1 MSINVVPNRIDALP
15 NTTGMRA
22 GAARRATRTAFVSTV
37 VAAMALGG
45 SSVIAQTREQVRP
58 VFEHALPNAEGKRIA
73 AVLVS
78 YPPGGKSLAHHHA
91 PSAFVYAY
99 VLSGTIRSQVDN
111 DPAKIYHAGEGFYEM
126 PGAHHRISEN
136 ASGSIPASLLA
147 IFIVDVKDEPLT
159 RPDQA
164 PTGSR

>member
-1 MSINVVPNRIDALP
+1 MSIDGVANWLAVLRNAP
-15 NTTGMRA
+15 
-22 GAARRATRTAFVSTV
+22 GAARIAVRGAA

-45 SSVIAQTREQVRP
+45 SSAVAQNREDVRP
-58 VFEHALPNAEGKRIA
+58 VFEHALPNAAGTKIA

-99 VLSGTIRSQVDN
+99 VLSGDVRSQVDD
-111 DPAKIYHAGEGFYEM
+111 DPAKVYHAGEGFYEL

-136 ASGSIPASLLA
+136 ASDTVPASLLA
-147 IFIVDVKDEPLT
+147 IFVVDAKDEPLT
-159 RPDQA
+159 VPDQA

>member
-1 MSINVVPNRIDALP
+1 MSIDGVANWLAVLRNAP
-15 NTTGMRA
+15 
-22 GAARRATRTAFVSTV
+22 GAARIAVRGAA

-45 SSVIAQTREQVRP
+45 SSAVAQNREDVRP
-58 VFEHALPNAEGKRIA
+58 VFEHALPNAAGKKIA

-99 VLSGTIRSQVDN
+99 VLSGDVRSQVDD
-111 DPAKIYHAGEGFYEM
+111 DPAKVYHAGEGFYEL

-136 ASGSIPASLLA
+136 ASDTVPASLLA
-147 IFIVDVKDEPLT
+147 IFVVDAKDEALT
-159 RPDQA
+159 VPDQA